1 MNIAILG
8 SGGREHALEWKFSQ
22 SKDVEQVFVVPGN
35 GGTKNNV
42 KIDLQDF
49 TAINEFCVKENIE
62 LVFVGPEAPLVSGI
76 VDYFKKQNSSI
87 KVFGPTQKAA
97 KMEGSK
103 IWSKQFM
110 QKYGVSTADFW
121 VFESLEAAY
130 KKIEELDGDLVIKYD
145 GLAGGKGV
153 YVCDN
158 VEEALQSLAELHTN
172 YGKDA
177 EFLIET
183 KLIGQEIS
191 IIGFTDGKTTK
202 LLHPSQ
208 DHKQLLDGDKGP
220 NTGGMGAFCPV
231 PWCDAPML
239 HDIINEVVLP
249 TMDGIEAE
257 NLDYKGV
264 IYFGLM
270 MTAEGPKL
278 LEYNARF
285 GDPETEVLLPS
296 MKSDLL
302 QLVKACFDGSL
313 ADFPLELADGY
324 FVDVVLTAGGYPKK
338 YEKGNEITGFD
349 QIGDKALI
357 FHAGTKR
364 GENGEILTNG
374 GRVLNIV
381 GQGSDLKSAIE
392 ATYREVEKVQFEDA
406 YYRKDIGNRPV

>member
-49 TAINEFCVKENIE
+49 TAINEFCVKENVE

-249 TMDGIEAE
+249 TMNGIEAE